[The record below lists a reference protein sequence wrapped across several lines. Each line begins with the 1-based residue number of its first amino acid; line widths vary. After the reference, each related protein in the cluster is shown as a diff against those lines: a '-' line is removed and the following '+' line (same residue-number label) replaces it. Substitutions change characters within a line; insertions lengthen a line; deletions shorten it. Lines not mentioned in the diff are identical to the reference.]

1 MKTVDLSTDQ
11 GREYDSLTWEKCR
24 LSEDTPSHIIIYLHR
39 DIDQELNKE
48 KRKTKTKEREL
59 IKRSGKHK
67 LGSKVVVSR

>member
-24 LSEDTPSHIIIYLHR
+24 LSEDTPSHTTIYLHR

-48 KRKTKTKEREL
+48 K
-59 IKRSGKHK
+59 G
-67 LGSKVVVSR
+67 